1 MKKLMTLAAIAATAT
16 TAHADVFAI
25 AGMAPPDKGRTIL
38 TTEPCALTIDAA
50 ALKTTPANVENM
62 RRVFYYLN
70 DGRTEEGCWK
80 YDAETVVLAWP
91 ASNILT
97 RRPLANFTL
106 KRRAGAAAWGAL

>member
-1 MKKLMTLAAIAATAT
+1 MKKLITLAAIAATAT

-25 AGMAPPDKGRTIL
+25 AGMASPHKGRTIL
-38 TTEPCALTIDAA
+38 TTEPCTLKIDAV

-62 RRVFYYLN
+62 RRVFYYLD

-80 YDAETVVLAWP
+80 YDAETVVIAWP
-91 ASNILT
+91 ASNLLM

-106 KRRAGAAAWGAL
+106 KKRNGAAAWGAL